1 MIARHPLLKI
11 SKKTTQF
18 LFLTLTI
25 SLLTGCGFHLK
36 NSYQLP
42 TSLQQLQLQ
51 SSDKYSEI
59 TRLVKATLL
68 QYNAT
73 IIDDKTAP
81 LLSLGKE
88 TFERGTLSLFS
99 SGQVAEYELIYSL
112 AYKVIIEQQE
122 PQSFMVNIRRDYLDD
137 PQTAQAKSREREQ
150 LLREVRQEA
159 AIKIVQQLSQLP

>member
-1 MIARHPLLKI
+1 MGSPLFKI
-11 SKKTTQF
+11 SKKLTQY

-25 SLLTGCGFHLK
+25 GLLSGCGFHLK

-42 TSLQQLQLQ
+42 TNLQKLQLQ
-51 SSDKYSEI
+51 SGDKYSEI
-59 TRLVKATLL
+59 SRLVKTTLL

-73 IIDDKTAP
+73 LTTNANDPIVR
-81 LLSLGKE
+81 LGKE

-99 SGQVAEYELIYSL
+99 SGQVAEYELIYNL
-112 AYKVIIEQQE
+112 TYNVIIENKE
-122 PQSFMVNIRRDYLDD
+122 PAFFDISIRRDYLDD

-159 AIKIVQQLSQLP
+159 AIQIVQQLSQLN